1 MRFIDSHAHLDMQ
14 PLISSLPNVMQ
25 RAAANQVGQIMTI
38 GVDLPSSQMALKLA
52 SQWPQVFCAIGIHPH
67 DASQISSFE
76 WFEDRLNAIRL
87 QDTLGKIKAIGE
99 TGLDFAK
106 EYSPR
111 AKQFHAFG
119 WHLELALKWGLPVV
133 VHDRDAHEQTL
144 DLLAEYVG
152 RGLTGV
158 LHCFSGDTD
167 MARRVLD
174 MGFYVSVSGVVTFAK
189 ADILRET
196 VRFMPL
202 DRLLIETDC
211 PFLAPVPCRGKT
223 NEPGYV
229 KYVAEEIARLKDI
242 TLEEVAS
249 CTTRN
254 AQALFAL
261 PSL

>member
-1 MRFIDSHAHLDMQ
+1 LRFIDSHAHLDMQ
-14 PLISSLPNVMQ
+14 PLVNSLPDVMY
-25 RAAANQVGQIMTI
+25 RAAANQVGQVMTI
-38 GVDLPSSQMALKLA
+38 GVDLPSSLNALRIA
-52 SQWPQVFCAIGIHPH
+52 SDWPQVFCAVGIHPH

-76 WFEDRLNAIRL
+76 WLEDQLNLIRL
-87 QDTLGKIKAIGE
+87 QDVLCKIKAIGE

-111 AKQFHAFG
+111 EAQFHAFR
-119 WHLELALKWGLPVV
+119 WHLELALKWSLPVV

-144 DLLAEYVG
+144 DVLAEYAG
-152 RGLTGV
+152 KGLTGV

-167 MARRVLD
+167 TARRVLD
-174 MGFYVSVSGVVTFAK
+174 MGFYLSVSGVVTFAK
-189 ADILRET
+189 ADVLREA
-196 VRFMPL
+196 VRFAPI

-211 PFLAPVPCRGKT
+211 PFLAPVPYRGKT

-229 KYVAEEIARLKDI
+229 KYVAEEIARLKCL

-249 CTTRN
+249 CTTQN